1 MFVHG
6 DSSGYDLIKW
16 MQPRGDLQ
24 TIWIMFDHV
33 KHVES
38 WRPFACHVYDSFLL
52 QSDDDCDMWYAIW
65 RHGSSMCNV
74 TKFQQGH
81 GK

>member
-1 MFVHG
+1 VNNGYYFILRQHTLEKMLMFKMSVHG
-6 DSSGYDLIKW
+6 NSSGYDLIKW

-38 WRPFACHVYDSFLL
+38 WRTFACHVYDSFLL
-52 QSDDDCDMWYAIW
+52 QSDNDCDM
-65 RHGSSMCNV
+65 
-74 TKFQQGH
+74 
-81 GK
+81 